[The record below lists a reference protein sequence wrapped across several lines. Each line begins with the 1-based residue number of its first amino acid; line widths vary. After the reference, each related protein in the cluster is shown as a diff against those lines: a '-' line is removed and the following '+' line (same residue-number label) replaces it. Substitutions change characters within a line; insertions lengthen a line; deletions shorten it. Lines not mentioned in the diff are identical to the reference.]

1 MSKPLWWRV
10 FVSFLLF
17 LIVGT
22 VGLFL
27 VLNSAFQRLSQSE
40 FVALAKSTGNFIA
53 TSGLPANDQLAK
65 NIGQLLGL
73 EVTFRRVPAPD
84 PRHEAVTVVVKSGV
98 DLTLI
103 RERPTMRA
111 SIHRPTTL
119 VALAFFWGLWFA
131 LAWVVVRSLIAAQR
145 LAILGQMATALA
157 HEIQNPVAA
166 IRLHSQLLQKNNPDS
181 AALIIDEAA
190 TIERLVNQWMF
201 LARPDPPCKTEVA
214 LADLLAQTAR
224 VLSTTAEH
232 ARVCIVLELESKE
245 RLQADGRRLCQ
256 AFHNIILNAI
266 QAMPTGGTLTITARD
281 RVVHFADTGPGFS
294 RTALARW
301 AEMLYTEK
309 EGGMGI
315 GLSMAQEVIR
325 THGGHLTVANRPKGG
340 ALVTIEF

>member
-1 MSKPLWWRV
+1 MSKRLWWRV
-10 FVSFLLF
+10 FASFLLF

-22 VGLFL
+22 IGLFL

-40 FVALAKSTGNFIA
+40 FVALAQSTGKFVA
-53 TSGLPANDQLAK
+53 TSGLPTSDQLAK
-65 NIGQLLGL
+65 KIGQLLGL
-73 EVTFRRVPAPD
+73 EVTFRRVTAPD
-84 PRHEAVTVVVKSGV
+84 PRHDAMTVAVKPGV

-103 RERPTMRA
+103 RERPSMRA
-111 SIHRPTTL
+111 SLHRPTIII
-119 VALAFFWGLWFA
+119 ALAFFWGLWFV

-166 IRLHSQLLQKNNPDS
+166 IRLHSQLLEKNNPDS

-201 LARPDPPCKTEVA
+201 LARPDPPCKTEVS
-214 LADLLAQTAR
+214 LADLLTQTVRA
-224 VLSTTAEH
+224 LTPAAEH
-232 ARVCIVLELESKE
+232 AQVRIVLELESEE

-266 QAMPTGGTLTITARD
+266 QAMPTGGTLTITARNR
-281 RVVHFADTGPGFS
+281 RVSFADTGPGFS
-294 RTALARW
+294 KTAITRW

-325 THGGHLTVANRPKGG
+325 AHGGTLTVANRPEGG
-340 ALVTIEF
+340 ALVCLEL